1 MNLSILHYH
10 LMPGGV
16 TRIISSQVASLTS
29 CSYIEKVVILCG
41 RFSPQF
47 VTNGVT
53 IIENVGMNYISPHE
67 KKEFY
72 MTLRDRL
79 YSFMKDQIGRDD
91 IIHIHNPNVGKNPV
105 LTSAI
110 YRLGA
115 EGYKLFLHCHDFAE
129 DRPDNIA
136 FMKQVIQDVLSE
148 NVNEVM
154 YPRFCHC
161 FYGVL
166 NSFDMERLKK
176 IGIEKDKIQRIP
188 NPVSFDMYTDVGQM
202 EKARDDVC
210 AHFHLNPQADIF
222 IYPVRVIRRK
232 NIGELILLAAL
243 FPGRACWLV
252 SMAPHNPLE
261 ITFYRKWKAFVREKQ
276 LPVFFEAGK
285 EIDFHTLMYGAD
297 RSITT
302 SIKEGFGMSFLEPWL
317 FQKPVV
323 GRSIPYVINDFKE
336 EGMIFDSLYN
346 NLMVSWKGEKK
357 DFPELSDHEQR
368 QYITKLLHGKRE
380 REKTLAETRIDEVV
394 FSPVSQQTIMHNKK
408 IISETYS
415 LEHYGK
421 RLCTIYKKLSETGT
435 SAST

>member
-29 CSYIEKVVILCG
+29 CPYIHKITILCG
-41 RFSPQF
+41 RVPPLFES
-47 VTNGVT
+47 NGAT
-53 IIENVGMNYISPHE
+53 IIENGEMNYLSPRE

-72 MTLRDRL
+72 MRLRDNL
-79 YSFMKDQIGRDD
+79 YSFMKDRIGRDD

-110 YRLGA
+110 SSLGA
-115 EGYKLFLHCHDFAE
+115 EGYRLFLHCHDFAE

-136 FMKQVIQDVLSE
+136 FMKKVIEDILSE
-148 NVNEVM
+148 NLDEVM
-154 YPRFCHC
+154 YPRFRHC
-161 FYGVL
+161 LYGVL

-176 IGIEKDKIQRIP
+176 IGIEQEKIQRIP
-188 NPVSFDMYTDVGQM
+188 NPVSFDIHTDIGQM
-202 EKARDDVC
+202 EKAREVVC
-210 AHFHLNPQADIF
+210 THFHLSPQADIF

-243 FPGRACWLV
+243 FQGKAHWLV

-261 ITFYRKWKAFVREKQ
+261 ITFYRQWKVFVREKQ

-285 EIDFHTLMYGAD
+285 ELDFHTLMYGAD

-317 FQKPVV
+317 FQRPVV
-323 GRSIPYVINDFKE
+323 GRTIPYVINDFKE
-336 EGMIFDSLYN
+336 EGMIFDSLYDN
-346 NLMVSWKGEKK
+346 FMVSWKGEKK

-368 QYITKLLHGKRE
+368 QYISRLFNSKRE
-380 REKTLAETRIDEVV
+380 REKIVAETRIDEII
-394 FSPVSQQTIMHNKK
+394 FSPVSEQTIMHNKK

-421 RLCTIYKKLSETGT
+421 RLCSIYRKLSETGST
-435 SAST
+435 SST